1 MSSLLVRQSIK
12 AAVESLASPWP
23 VFDLSEY
30 QTIDDITNNLTS
42 EVVLI
47 QYVVADDQ
55 VQSIGGYQNQGW
67 EETGTVVLHMVVPT
81 GFASSPV
88 VTKGDAIRNGI
99 RGKRLTSEVV
109 VESCSPFVD
118 FGGGGVDGA
127 AHSYTANLFYTRR
140 TCG

>member
-1 MSSLLVRQSIK
+1 MSSSEVRQAINAEVTTLS
-12 AAVESLASPWP
+12 SPWP
-23 VFDLSEY
+23 VFDVSDY
-30 QTIDDITNNLTS
+30 QTIEEITNNLTS

-55 VQSIGGYQNQGW
+55 VQSIGGYGNQGW
-67 EETGTVVLHMVVPT
+67 EETGTVVLHLVVPT
-81 GFASSPV
+81 GFDSAPV
-88 VTKGDAIRNGI
+88 VTKGDAIRDGI

-118 FGGGGVDGA
+118 FGGGGIDGA
-127 AHSYTANLFYTRR
+127 VHSWAANIFYTRR